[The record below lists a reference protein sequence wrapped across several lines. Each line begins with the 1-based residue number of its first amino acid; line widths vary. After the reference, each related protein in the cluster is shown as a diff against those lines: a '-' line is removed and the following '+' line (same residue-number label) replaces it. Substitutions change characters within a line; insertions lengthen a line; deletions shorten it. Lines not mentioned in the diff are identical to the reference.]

1 MKHKIY
7 KNRKKI
13 LFTGI
18 FLTVLGVIVGYCK
31 YGTEPWETIGGF
43 LSGFGVATSIITFG
57 FKDPANK

>member
-13 LFTGI
+13 LFIGI
-18 FLTVLGVIVGYCK
+18 FLTVLGIILGYCT

-43 LSGFGVATSIITFG
+43 LSGFGIGVILLSLG
-57 FKDPANK
+57 LKDPANK

>member
-18 FLTVLGVIVGYCK
+18 FLTVLGVIIGYCT

-57 FKDPANK
+57 IQKSEK

>member
-18 FLTVLGVIVGYCK
+18 FLTVLGVIITYCK

-43 LSGFGVATSIITFG
+43 FTGFGFGVILLSLG
-57 FKDPANK
+57 LRDPAKQ